1 MKSIPVHQLK
11 DQTDTGLRIKAFQ
24 PNGKEQKEEQISDA
38 HRDDHYIFFLL
49 TDGSGT
55 LKVDLQD
62 IIVNAGQLYY
72 ITPSQ
77 VHYRIKPNDAKGW
90 FLAVDTS
97 IIPVNFR
104 DVFEKQLNTQSPCSL
119 TKYELKQYSR
129 LLTLLN
135 EEVIQRQNNE
145 FYLPIIHTLAQ
156 SFLAMAA
163 SSYNKAQQ
171 PTEKKL
177 ARASVLARQFKN
189 LLVEN
194 SHTIKSPSD
203 YASKL
208 NVSLGYLN
216 ESIKK
221 ATGSSVSYW
230 INQEIVSEAKRLLYH
245 SDFDIKQIAHE
256 LGYTDYAYFS
266 RFFRKVSGLSPS
278 EFRRSNRK

>member
-11 DQTDTGLRIKAFQ
+11 DQTSTGLRIKPFQ
-24 PNGKEQKEEQISDA
+24 PNDQEQKEQQNSDA
-38 HRDDHYIFFLL
+38 HRDDHYMFFLL
-49 TDGSGT
+49 TAGTGT

-77 VHYRIKPNDAKGW
+77 VHYRIKANDAKGW

-97 IIPVNFR
+97 IIPVNFK
-104 DVFEKQLNTQSPCSL
+104 DVFEQQLHSQSPCNL

-135 EEVIQRQNNE
+135 EEVIKRQNNE
-145 FYLPIIHTLAQ
+145 FYIPIIHTLAQ

-171 PTEKKL
+171 PIEKKL
-177 ARASVLARQFKN
+177 IRSSVLAREFKN

-194 SHTIKSPSD
+194 SHTMKSPSD

-230 INQEIVSEAKRLLYH
+230 INQEIVNEAKRLLYH

-266 RFFRKVSGLSPS
+266 RVFRKASGLSPS